1 MKTYEFRHILD
12 TGHGCELYYRH
23 YNVEGDRFLAESD
36 EAAIQHA
43 EELQEA
49 LDKEFVE
56 DYAARNDMTIEEVK
70 HTMDYEYAPCLT
82 GGLYRID
89 IDSDGEEVEIQI

>member
-1 MKTYEFRHILD
+1 MNTYEFRDILD

-36 EAAIQHA
+36 EAAIKHA
-43 EELQEA
+43 EEVQES

-56 DYAARNDMTIEEVK
+56 DYAVRNGMTVEEVK
-70 HTMDYEYAPCLT
+70 QTQDYEYAPCLT
-82 GGLYRID
+82 SGLFRID
-89 IDSDGEEVEIQI
+89 VDSDGEEIEIQI